1 MINGNLN
8 TKTKKKCSRKSKAGV
23 DENAPLLP
31 KTNKDVEVGFD
42 DFNGA
47 SFSGAVLNLST
58 TIIGA
63 GIMALPASL
72 RELGLVPGILAIIFM
87 VFLTEKS
94 IKFMVRFMRAVKFVS
109 YGGLIGNSFG
119 NFGKYLAQIT
129 IIVNNIGVLIVYII
143 ILGDV
148 LSGTSSSGD
157 HHKGVLEGRFGVHW
171 WTGRTFVVLFTTLAI
186 FAPLVFINSGILL
199 GCISRLPLWLGWRL
213 MLGVGVVPSV
223 LIALGVFEQEA
234 QQRLADIKLAAGIS
248 ESCNDDIVEVINKQK
263 SGKGVWKEMFITA
276 TPAVRHIIV
285 AVISIHFFQQAV
297 GLDSVVLY
305 SPTIFE
311 KAGITSDSQKLLAT
325 VAVGVTKTIFIL
337 VATFLLDR
345 FGRRPLLI
353 TSFGGLI
360 ASLLLS
366 PRALRSLHTQ
376 RKE

>member
-1 MINGNLN
+1 MFA
-8 TKTKKKCSRKSKAGV
+8 KEQSSV

-63 GIMALPASL
+63 GIMALLASL

-119 NFGKYLAQIT
+119 NFGKSLAQIT

-157 HHKGVLEGRFGVHW
+157 HHKGVLEGRFGVNW

-186 FAPLVFINSGILL
+186 FAPLVSFKRIDSLRFTSALSVALAVLFLVIAMGISIVKIIKGGLGMPRLFPVITDFI
-199 GCISRLPLWLGWRL
+199 
-213 MLGVGVVPSV
+213 SV
-223 LIALGVFEQEA
+223 LN
-234 QQRLADIKLAAGIS
+234 
-248 ESCNDDIVEVINKQK
+248 C
-263 SGKGVWKEMFITA
+263 
-276 TPAVRHIIV
+276 
-285 AVISIHFFQQAV
+285 
-297 GLDSVVLY
+297 
-305 SPTIFE
+305 
-311 KAGITSDSQKLLAT
+311 
-325 VAVGVTKTIFIL
+325 
-337 VATFLLDR
+337 
-345 FGRRPLLI
+345 
-353 TSFGGLI
+353 
-360 ASLLLS
+360 S
-366 PRALRSLHTQ
+366 PRLL
-376 RKE
+376 